1 MTEAHDTA
9 ATTNIWTKTATGDI
23 DAATRT
29 ATATRP
35 TNESEESD
43 DGPRRPRR
51 RQSRTSMT

>member
-29 ATATRP
+29 ATARKP
-35 TNESEESD
+35 KNESDESD
-43 DGPRRPRR
+43 DGPTKLRG
-51 RQSRTSMT
+51 RQSRISMT